1 MTEQKSTVLIIDDEP
16 SNIEILNAVL
26 EGECDVLFATSG
38 EDGLAL
44 VQSERP
50 DLILLDVM
58 MPDMD
63 GYEVIGRLKGEP
75 DLKDIPVIFVTARSE
90 ESDEARGLEAGAID
104 YIIKPISAPI
114 VRMRVRN
121 HLELKRYR
129 DLLQDLSIRD
139 GLTGL
144 PNRRRYDE
152 FMEQEWARARRNETP
167 LSVILMDIDHFKQ
180 FNDTYGHAAGD
191 DCLQKVGAALKE
203 VVRRPAD
210 LVARYGG
217 EEFVCVLPDT
227 DSEGATQVAEAVRE
241 AVSALGIPHAHSSAA
256 DHVTMSLGVATMIPQ
271 GEVPPGIIAEK
282 ADVYLYEAKEAGR
295 NRVIAGTV

>member
-1 MTEQKSTVLIIDDEP
+1 
-16 SNIEILNAVL
+16 
-26 EGECDVLFATSG
+26 CDVLFATSG

-58 MPDMD
+58 MPEMD

-191 DCLQKVGAALKE
+191 ACLQKVGAALKE
-203 VVRRPAD
+203 AVRRPTD